1 MKISSISLK
10 VFVKVLTIIIAMLI
24 VTVLT
29 AIPTNA
35 KSKEDKVESVE
46 TTVIQPTTKSK
57 LVKASS
63 TPTKSTKST
72 KSKESTK
79 SKVVTKAKV
88 TTKSTKATK
97 TTFRVTAYCACAK
110 CCGKWASKR
119 PLDKNG
125 KPIVYGASG
134 KKLISNYSCAS
145 PLPFGTKIKLDGIGT
160 VEVQDRTANWVVNK
174 YGQNIIDIYM
184 TNHNEAYKFALK
196 YIKGVVY
203 YD

>member
-1 MKISSISLK
+1 MLMLFIVILVTSLPSNTKANVEK
-10 VFVKVLTIIIAMLI
+10 VKR
-24 VTVLT
+24 
-29 AIPTNA
+29 
-35 KSKEDKVESVE
+35 VE
-46 TTVIQPTTKSK
+46 TLTTIKPTTKSR

-63 TPTKSTKST
+63 IPTKSKKST
-72 KSKESTK
+72 KVTK
-79 SKVVTKAKV
+79 SKLETKVTKK
-88 TTKSTKATK
+88 TKEKKKATK
-97 TTFRVTAYCACAK
+97 TIKTNKQTFRVTAYCACAK

-134 KKLISNYSCAS
+134 KKLISNYSCAA

-160 VEVQDRTANWVVNK
+160 VEVQDRTAKWVVNK
-174 YGQNIIDIYM
+174 YGKNIIDIYM
-184 TNHNEAYKFALK
+184 TNHKEAYNFASK

>member
-1 MKISSISLK
+1 M
-10 VFVKVLTIIIAMLI
+10 IIIIVSLVTLI
-24 VTVLT
+24 PNNTKT
-29 AIPTNA
+29 
-35 KSKEDKVESVE
+35 KVEKVKALE
-46 TTVIQPTTKSK
+46 TTVVQPTTKSK
-57 LVKASS
+57 LVKASPS
-63 TPTKSTKST
+63 PTKSTKSKVTKVT
-72 KSKESTK
+72 KSKLE
-79 SKVVTKAKV
+79 
-88 TTKSTKATK
+88 TKATK
-97 TTFRVTAYCACAK
+97 KTKKTKKVTKTTKTTKQTFRVTAYCACTK

-119 PLDKNG
+119 PLDTNG

-174 YGQNIIDIYM
+174 YGKNIIDIYM

-196 YIKGVVY
+196 YAKGVVY

>member
-1 MKISSISLK
+1 MIM
-10 VFVKVLTIIIAMLI
+10 IIIIVSLVTLI
-24 VTVLT
+24 PNNTKT
-29 AIPTNA
+29 
-35 KSKEDKVESVE
+35 KVEKVKALE
-46 TTVIQPTTKSK
+46 TTVVQPTTKSK
-57 LVKASS
+57 LVKASPS
-63 TPTKSTKST
+63 PTKSTKSKVTKVT
-72 KSKESTK
+72 KSKLE
-79 SKVVTKAKV
+79 
-88 TTKSTKATK
+88 TKATK
-97 TTFRVTAYCACAK
+97 KTKQTKKVTKTTKTTKTTKQTFRVTAYCACTK

-174 YGQNIIDIYM
+174 YGKNIIDIYM

-196 YIKGVVY
+196 YAKGEVY